1 MTSKNTVLDLMSN
14 TIPISIVLITLFCLT
29 LAQNVLI
36 DPKCMANTTKPIPEP
51 QKYTFKEDNSTIT
64 CLMAQFSAY
73 IMANGKY
80 YNLMNG
86 KEDKSS
92 SNCGKTL
99 PAKLVVD
106 FDCSGSIQF
115 AISTSTT
122 NPTYI
127 ASIDGQYSD
136 GNLTHTFSNNSVAN
150 IFHTTQSGHYY
161 KCDTEQ
167 PIVMKLNNSTNETVT
182 LVLSNFALE
191 AFRTVSGNDI
201 YQVPE
206 ECVLDSSSASDL
218 VRIGVGVCLVAL
230 VAIVLIAYF
239 IGRRRWSERSSYESV

>member
-1 MTSKNTVLDLMSN
+1 MSN
-14 TIPISIVLITLFCLT
+14 IIPISVVFVTLFCLT
-29 LAQNVLI
+29 IAQNAAI
-36 DPKCMANTTKPIPEP
+36 DPKCSSNTTKPTPESNIP
-51 QKYTFKEDNSTIT
+51 KYTFKENNSSVT

-73 IMANGKY
+73 VVVNNGQY

-86 KEDKSS
+86 KTNQTLSS
-92 SNCGKTL
+92 CGNTTDSK
-99 PAKLVVD
+99 PAKLVLD
-106 FDCSGSIQF
+106 YDCNGSLALLIN
-115 AISTSTT
+115 SNST

-127 ASIDGQYSD
+127 QSIDGQFFD
-136 GNLTHTFSNNSVAN
+136 GQTNLTFSNNSVAN
-150 IFHTTQSGHYY
+150 IFRTTQSGHYY
-161 KCDTEQ
+161 KCEQEQ
-167 PIVMKLNNSTNETVT
+167 PILVSINNPTAPNKTVK

-206 ECVLDSSSASDL
+206 ECALDSKSSSDL